1 MEVRP
6 QEQFEEATQF
16 RLEFGRHIWL
26 GGSDSQEEG
35 VWVWDS
41 NGQGINME
49 QFWILG
55 EPTSSYGAED
65 CLEIVVRD
73 NASNIG
79 LNDAWCGYQRYSICE
94 MN

>member
-1 MEVRP
+1 MEVRS

-41 NGQGINME
+41 NNEEISNE
-49 QFWILG
+49 FWISSIEPNGGSRENCLG
-55 EPTSSYGAED
+55 FLYNDED
-65 CLEIVVRD
+65 
-73 NASNIG
+73 A
-79 LNDAWCGYQRYSICE
+79 GYFSFFCDRPWKFLCE
-94 MN
+94 FN